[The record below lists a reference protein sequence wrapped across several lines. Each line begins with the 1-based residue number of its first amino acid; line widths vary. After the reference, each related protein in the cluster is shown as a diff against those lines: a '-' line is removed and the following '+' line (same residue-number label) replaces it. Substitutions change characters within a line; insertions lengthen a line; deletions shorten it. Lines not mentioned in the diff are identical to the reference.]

1 MPNMSSFIKTIKKM
15 DLTIRADFG
24 DKIHISEYL
33 IVYSNELNSYSKE
46 SFFPF
51 IFLPFLSMVLSF
63 FHKPKYKI
71 GDIVSVQV
79 NRPLLPRAIIKYL
92 NNSFIVTNDPRGLGS
107 YKLYELRPFGCESE
121 WTPVRISE
129 NFLARD

>member
-1 MPNMSSFIKTIKKM
+1 MPNISSFIKTIKKM

-24 DKIHISEYL
+24 DKI
-33 IVYSNELNSYSKE
+33 
-46 SFFPF
+46 
-51 IFLPFLSMVLSF
+51 
-63 FHKPKYKI
+63 

-79 NRPLLPRAIIKYL
+79 NRPLLPCAIIEYL

-121 WTPVRISE
+121 WTPVKISE
-129 NFLARD
+129 NFLNRD